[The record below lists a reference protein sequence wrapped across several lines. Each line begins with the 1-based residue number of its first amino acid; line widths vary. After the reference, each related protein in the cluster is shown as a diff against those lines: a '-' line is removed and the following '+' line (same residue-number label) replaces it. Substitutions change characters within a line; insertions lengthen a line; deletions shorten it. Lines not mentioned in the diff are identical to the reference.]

1 MSRKN
6 KPDAN
11 HPFAALQKV
20 KDELQAEVD
29 SKAAE
34 EKRKADARAEQA
46 RWLGLPKEK
55 AKPAK
60 AAATATAPTTA
71 RRGDVDVWRPD
82 EGQLFASAMMGVTPL
97 DAKPARVSASDPS
110 GEVKPRKVP
119 LETKLKRAAAEGGTG
134 LVVSWRDDGTV
145 VAFRRGHEFAL
156 EALGRFALPQETCD
170 LHRLEAAEAAAK
182 AREFVRSRRARG
194 LRCVAVICGRG
205 KNSPGGVA
213 VLCDAVVKAL
223 AEAPAA
229 QEIDA
234 LRTAPDEHGG
244 AGALLVALRG

>member
-6 KPDAN
+6 RPDAN

-20 KDELQAEVD
+20 KDGLQAEID
-29 SKAAE
+29 AKAAE
-34 EKRKADARAEQA
+34 EKKKAEARAEQA

-55 AKPAK
+55 AKPTK
-60 AAATATAPTTA
+60 AAPTAPTPTMK
-71 RRGDVDVWRPD
+71 RGDVDVWRPD
-82 EGQLFASAMMGVTPL
+82 EGQLFASAMMGVQPL
-97 DAKPARVSASDPS
+97 DAKAARVSASDPA

-119 LETKLKRAAAEGGTG
+119 LETKLKRAAAEGGAG
-134 LVVSWRDDGTV
+134 LAVSWRDDGTV
-145 VAFRRGHEFAL
+145 VAFRRGHEFSL

-170 LHRLEAAEAAAK
+170 LHRLESMEAAA
-182 AREFVRSRRARG
+182 RVQEFVRSRRARG
-194 LRCVAVICGRG
+194 LRCVAVICGKG

-223 AEAPAA
+223 AAAPTAN
-229 QEIDA
+229 EIDA

-244 AGALLVALRG
+244 VGALLVALRA